1 LCGGFIFKKTIKCNY
16 QKEFGFNCCE
26 LWKTNLRKFVR
37 NHVFIFDRKILSRG
51 LTNNIEINLMST
63 QKPDRLNKNKFK
75 SFKIPDEKIN
85 EIKEKLISSQDEES
99 GNIILV

>member
-1 LCGGFIFKKTIKCNY
+1 
-16 QKEFGFNCCE
+16 
-26 LWKTNLRKFVR
+26 
-37 NHVFIFDRKILSRG
+37 
-51 LTNNIEINLMST
+51 MST